1 MKFLAVSFSVLLVVL
16 VCLAFIYPPKLDKRH
31 YENAWYDGNNY
42 SFYLK
47 PNHQFS
53 LWKYSNNKLNFVG
66 AGNWKIHE
74 GAITLGNVKNS
85 RFKFVGNYKLL
96 HTATVS
102 FHHSLLVSTKEDFNF
117 FVKRSS

>member
-1 MKFLAVSFSVLLVVL
+1 MKFLAVSFSVLLIVS

-47 PNHQFS
+47 RNHQFS
-53 LWKYSNNKLNFVG
+53 LWKNSNNKLNFVG

-74 GAITLGNVKNS
+74 GVITLGNVKNS
-85 RFKFVGNYKLL
+85 RLNMLVNTSCGKPLP
-96 HTATVS
+96 
-102 FHHSLLVSTKEDFNF
+102 SLFITHYWYQQKKILISL
-117 FVKRSS
+117 